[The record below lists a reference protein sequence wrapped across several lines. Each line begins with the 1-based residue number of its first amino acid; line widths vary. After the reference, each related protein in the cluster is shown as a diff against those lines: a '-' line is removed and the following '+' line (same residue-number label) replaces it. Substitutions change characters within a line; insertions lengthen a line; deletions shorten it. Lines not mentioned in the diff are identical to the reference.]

1 MTIVIVH
8 LSLTTRLPVFDFLL
22 FQPASIAAEHETI
35 FVTMTELEL
44 IKHFPTLERE
54 LLAEILEVAD
64 VKTIRPG
71 ETIIK
76 TGQNI
81 RAAILVMEGLVK
93 IYREDEEGGE
103 YFMYYLDEGKACAI
117 SLVCALGTGTSGIMA
132 KAVTLATIL
141 VVPAHYVDQWIG
153 KYKSWAQ
160 FAVNSYRERFEELL
174 QIIDHVAFRNMD
186 ERLVFYLKRHC
197 EKQDTHI
204 ISTSFT
210 EIAQELN
217 SSREVISRLMKKLSE
232 RGIVK
237 LHNSYVEIL
246 DLDKALS

>member
-1 MTIVIVH
+1 
-8 LSLTTRLPVFDFLL
+8 
-22 FQPASIAAEHETI
+22 
-35 FVTMTELEL
+35 MTEKEL
-44 IKHFPTLERE
+44 AKHFPTLEKE
-54 LLAEILEVAD
+54 LLAEISNVAEYKSIAEGD
-64 VKTIRPG
+64 TIM
-71 ETIIK
+71 K

-81 RAAILVMEGLVK
+81 RAAILVVDGLVK
-93 IYREDEEGGE
+93 IYREDDEGGE

-117 SLVCALGTGTSGIMA
+117 SLVCALGKETSGVMA
-132 KAVTLATIL
+132 KAVSDATIL

-197 EKQDTHI
+197 EKLNTRI

-232 RGIVK
+232 RGIVR
-237 LHNSYVEIL
+237 LHNTHVEII
-246 DLDKALS
+246 DLDKALA